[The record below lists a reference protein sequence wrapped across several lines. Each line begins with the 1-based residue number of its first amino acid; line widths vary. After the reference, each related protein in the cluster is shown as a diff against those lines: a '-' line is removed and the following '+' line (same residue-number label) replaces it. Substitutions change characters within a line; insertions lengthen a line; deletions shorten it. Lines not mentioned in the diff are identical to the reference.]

1 MLERLCHSKC
11 RTLQM
16 YGENLFL
23 GTFTRAIKFMNSSFV
38 LFFRLLFSFFNF
50 SLFDINNPQNLNL
63 NLNFFILRI
72 YAVHQTMVHVKKP
85 EFTYEFTK

>member
-1 MLERLCHSKC
+1 MSF
-11 RTLQM
+11 QM
-16 YGENLFL
+16 SNTTNVWREFVSGNIYKSYQIHELFVC
-23 GTFTRAIKFMNSSFV
+23 TI
-38 LFFRLLFSFFNF
+38 FRLLFSFFNF

-72 YAVHQTMVHVKKP
+72 YAVHQTMVLVKKP